1 MKQGKN
7 SLKLVWGITM
17 VIVYLAMAIMLV
29 ATPLFEKS
37 SIPKTIRIAIAILF
51 FVYGLFRAYRIWKQE

>member
-7 SLKLVWGITM
+7 SLKYVWGITM
-17 VIVYLAMAIMLV
+17 VVVYLAMAIMLV

-37 SIPKTIRIAIAILF
+37 AIPKAIRIVIAILF